1 MPVSANTNSNAHVAA
16 RSGLLALLMF
26 AVVSVAHA
34 AGFFVLSAKS
44 ELVNNVYRLT
54 ASIKYQFSSDVVDAL
69 KNGIPVV
76 LKLDIEVLEPQAWY
90 FWSETVATLQQRYRV
105 QYQALSQ
112 RYLVS
117 NINSAT
123 QEYFSSLD
131 EAIASLDH
139 VDDLPILDKSLLDP
153 DRQYALRMR
162 ADIDFDALPVPL
174 RYYAYV
180 LPEWLL
186 GSDWY
191 SFPLS

>member
-1 MPVSANTNSNAHVAA
+1 MPVSPSINPKTRHTSRLVLI
-16 RSGLLALLMF
+16 SLLVF
-26 AVVSVAHA
+26 AVLPLAHA

-54 ASIKYQFSSDVVDAL
+54 ASIKYQFSSDVVYAL

-76 LKLDIEVLEPQAWY
+76 LELDIEVLEPKAWY

-105 QYQALSQ
+105 QYHALSQ

-123 QEYFSSLD
+123 QDYFNSLD
-131 EAIASLDH
+131 EAITSVGQ
-139 VDDLPILDKSLLDP
+139 VDDLPILDKSLLEP

-162 ADIDFDALPVPL
+162 ADIDLDALPVPL

-186 GSDWY
+186 GSEWY
-191 SFPLS
+191 SFPL